1 MLYSSFSL
9 QYIRRILQSSNPFHA
24 HLNVSFFCNNSY
36 FSFLYAANRLIY
48 CFPWNQCLRLTRD
61 YILYKRLK
69 EILTKSACS
78 KNSVLKTFLLS
89 SHVLSKNPQTMWAIA
104 PTISPF
110 NLDFP
115 NITSFQR
122 IYFLFALQIHDN
134 NALLIIFFPLYY
146 LMLYVNVK
154 QLLFVK

>member
-1 MLYSSFSL
+1 MGCISHPQFPYACVGYNWIHALFKLQLAVHTAYSSVIKSIPRPL
-9 QYIRRILQSSNPFHA
+9 ECK
-24 HLNVSFFCNNSY
+24 FFCNNSY

-61 YILYKRLK
+61 YILYKRIK

-115 NITSFQR
+115 NIALFQL
-122 IYFLFALQIHDN
+122 IYFLFALQIHD
-134 NALLIIFFPLYY
+134 
-146 LMLYVNVK
+146 MHC
-154 QLLFVK
+154 